1 MEVTGTWDDPAFA
14 GRPLPAPDDLSAE
27 FWRAARSGEL
37 RYQQCPACGH
47 RQFYPRLL
55 CTECGATPEWKAA
68 SGRGTVH
75 TFTVVRK
82 NLAPPFDRLTPYV
95 VAVVELEEGPR
106 MMGNV
111 THCDPDEVRI
121 GMAVAAYAVAVD
133 EGIGVPF
140 WRPQA
145 PDGDAAGRS

>member
-1 MEVTGTWDDPAFA
+1 MEVSGSWDDPDLA
-14 GRPLPAPDDLSAE
+14 GRPLPGPDMLSAGYWE
-27 FWRAARSGEL
+27 AARRGEL
-37 RYQQCPACGH
+37 RIQECPACGH

-55 CTECGATPEWKAA
+55 CTECGGTPEWMAA

-95 VAVVELEEGPR
+95 VAVVELDEGPR

-111 THCDPDEVRI
+111 THCDPDRVRI
-121 GMAVAAYAVAVD
+121 GMAVTAYAVVAD

-140 WRPQA
+140 WRPTE
-145 PDGDAAGRS
+145 DRD